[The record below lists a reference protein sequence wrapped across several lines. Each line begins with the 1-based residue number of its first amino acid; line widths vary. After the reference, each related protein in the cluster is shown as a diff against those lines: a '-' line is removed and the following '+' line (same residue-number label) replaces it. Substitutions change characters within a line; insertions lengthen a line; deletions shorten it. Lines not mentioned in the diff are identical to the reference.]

1 MNEYLMIL
9 LRTLIIFIVLMV
21 IIRALGKRE
30 VGQISI
36 FDLVILLIIAD
47 IGAMGI
53 DDKKLFLPALLCLF
67 LLLCLQKIFS
77 FILLHIARLRQV
89 VDGSPLVLVYN
100 GKILY
105 KNLKK
110 ESYTIDDLLN
120 QIHKEGILDIDEVNL
135 AILETSGNLSV
146 FSKKRYPNIK
156 LALIISGNIDKDNM
170 KLLNLTEPQV
180 LKMIKSKN
188 LKLDDIMYAS
198 SNGRD
203 IFSIFLNDV
212 AEKKSKIKDGK

>member
-1 MNEYLMIL
+1 
-9 LRTLIIFIVLMV
+9 MV

-146 FSKKRYPNIK
+146 FSKERYPNIK

>member
-1 MNEYLMIL
+1 
-9 LRTLIIFIVLMV
+9 MV

-120 QIHKEGILDIDEVNL
+120 QIHKEGILDIDEVHL

-146 FSKKRYPNIK
+146 FSKERYPNIK

>member
-1 MNEYLMIL
+1 MYTNSGDDMEYFTIIF
-9 LRTLIIFIVLMV
+9 RTLFFYFFIVFVYRVM
-21 IIRALGKRE
+21 GKRE

-105 KNLKK
+105 KNL
-110 ESYTIDDLLN
+110 N
-120 QIHKEGILDIDEVNL
+120 
-135 AILETSGNLSV
+135 
-146 FSKKRYPNIK
+146 
-156 LALIISGNIDKDNM
+156 
-170 KLLNLTEPQV
+170 
-180 LKMIKSKN
+180 
-188 LKLDDIMYAS
+188 
-198 SNGRD
+198 
-203 IFSIFLNDV
+203 
-212 AEKKSKIKDGK
+212 